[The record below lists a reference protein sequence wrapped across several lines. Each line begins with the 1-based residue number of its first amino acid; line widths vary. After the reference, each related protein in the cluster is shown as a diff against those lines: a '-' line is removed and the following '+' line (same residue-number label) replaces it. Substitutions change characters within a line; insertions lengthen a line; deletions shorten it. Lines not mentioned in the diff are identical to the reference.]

1 MQDGKKSFFFFFFIF
16 SLEDSPKLSICINF
30 IELYSLKYKSWSP
43 AKALWKIFQLNK
55 QVAQPTTL
63 FFLKSEF

>member
-1 MQDGKKSFFFFFFIF
+1 MQDGKKSFILLFF

-30 IELYSLKYKSWSP
+30 IELYSLKFKSWSP
-43 AKALWKIFQLNK
+43 AKALWKIFQLTNK
-55 QVAQPTTL
+55 QVAQPKTL